1 MACTRS
7 YYKAILGLTA
17 VYFFWYTSFMYF
29 YKKTTPSGK
38 ILQLL
43 ESYRNDAGQP
53 RHRVVASLGD
63 ADIPKNHQEIIAS
76 AVEKRLY
83 QKQELFNWD
92 YEPSVQKWID
102 LIIRK
107 VDLQGRWKPLETLS
121 GKKSELADGVPVDE
135 VEHED
140 TAILGPLLLGW
151 HTWKQLNMDQCLE
164 ELGFNPSQRKAAA
177 LQVLNRLC
185 DPVSDLALLQW
196 VRTTAMPELF
206 GKDVLQLRKDQLY
219 RITDKLLEKRREI
232 ESHLRKRQGKIF
244 SLKRT
249 LFLYDLT
256 NTFFEGKAEGNP
268 KARYGASKHKR
279 NDCPQIVLG
288 IAYDENG
295 FELTHQVYEGNRKD
309 STTLMEM
316 INGLQKILED
326 ESDFFFSEKP
336 MIIMDAG
343 IATKENLKLLRK
355 KGFSYLVNDNRKGRK
370 RWRSLFLED
379 EEFKPI
385 SHRENKSQVKIRI
398 IEDDVDDQNADLL
411 ILCKS
416 DGRLE
421 KEKGIRS
428 KAETR
433 FLDALNKLK
442 DRVEKGRL
450 KAPEKIER
458 AIGRIQSRH
467 HRVSRFYTVEFK
479 KDKTGGHVA
488 WRRKDEQYSEDQ
500 DLLGCYVLRTDKKTL
515 SGKRIWNLYMTL
527 TKAEEGFRSLK
538 SHLGLR
544 PIRHHGADRTDA
556 HTFITILAYQI
567 LRTIQYPLEKKGD
580 ARSWETLKRVLSTHC
595 YATIIIPAKDNVLY
609 RVRKAGRPDETQ
621 KAIYKSLGINW
632 KTLPK
637 KTVKTTT
644 KM

>member
-1 MACTRS
+1 ME
-7 YYKAILGLTA
+7 
-17 VYFFWYTSFMYF
+17 SF
-29 YKKTTPSGK
+29 
-38 ILQLL
+38 
-43 ESYRNDAGQP
+43 RNDSGRP
-53 RHRVVASLGD
+53 RHRVVVSLGD
-63 ADIPKNHQEIIAS
+63 ADIPQDHQEIIAR

-83 QKQELFNWD
+83 QQQELFPWE
-92 YEPSVQKWID
+92 YEPSVQKWVD

-107 VDLQGRWKPLETLS
+107 VDMQGRWKTSKTLPE
-121 GKKSELADGVPVDE
+121 KKSVVADGVRIDD

-140 TAILGPLLLGW
+140 TAILGPLLPAW
-151 HTWKQLNMDQCLE
+151 HAWKQLNMDQCLE

-196 VRTTAMPELF
+196 ARTTAMPELF

-232 ESHLRKRQGKIF
+232 ESHLRKQQGKIF
-244 SLKRT
+244 SLRRT

-288 IAYDENG
+288 IVYDENG

-326 ESDFFFSEKP
+326 EADLFSSEKP

-355 KGFSYLVNDNRKGRK
+355 EGFSYLVNDNRKGRK
-370 RWRSLFLED
+370 RWRSFFLED

-385 SHRENKSQVKIRI
+385 SHREKKSPVRIRV
-398 IEDDVDDQNADLL
+398 IEDGETDLL

-421 KEKGIRS
+421 KEKGMYS

-433 FLDALNKLK
+433 YLDALNKLK
-442 DRVEKGRL
+442 ERVEKGRL
-450 KAPEKIER
+450 KRTEKMQR
-458 AIGRIQSRH
+458 AIGRIQSRNP
-467 HRVSRFYTVEFK
+467 RVSRFYAVEVK
-479 KDKTGGHVA
+479 EDKNGRHIV
-488 WRRKDEQYSEDQ
+488 WRRKDDNYTENH
-500 DLLGCYVLRTDKKTL
+500 DLLGCYVLRTDNKTL
-515 SGKRIWNLYMTL
+515 SGEEIWNLYMTL
-527 TKAEEGFRSLK
+527 TRAEEGFRSLK

-544 PIRHHGADRTDA
+544 PIRHHGSDRTDA
-556 HTFITILAYQI
+556 HTFITILAYQL

-580 ARSWETLKRVLSTHC
+580 ARSWETLKRILSAHC
-595 YATIIIPAKDNVLY
+595 YTTIIIPAKNNVLY

-621 KAIYKSLGINW
+621 KAIYQSLGINW
-632 KTLPK
+632 KNLPK

-644 KM
+644 KL